1 MQGPY
6 CSVCNVSDGSRYY
19 DALSSA
25 CVPCAG
31 GALSALRRGPALAAL
46 AALTALVSVLLWARF
61 HPRRDAPSRGREG
74 GGREGGGRE
83 GGGREGGGIEA
94 KGARALSRLSAQRA
108 LRPKAKQLLGFYQV
122 AACLLLTT
130 SYLLTSL
137 LTSLLRSYS
146 LTD

>member
-1 MQGPY
+1 LQGPY

-31 GALSALRRGPALAAL
+31 GAHSALRRGPALAAL

-61 HPRRDAPSRGREG
+61 HPRRDVPSR
-74 GGREGGGRE
+74 GRE

-94 KGARALSRLSAQRA
+94 KGARALSRLSAQRT

-122 AACLLLTT
+122 AACLLLTYLLL

>member
-1 MQGPY
+1 M
-6 CSVCNVSDGSRYY
+6 CNVSDGSRYY

-74 GGREGGGRE
+74 GG
-83 GGGREGGGIEA
+83 IEA